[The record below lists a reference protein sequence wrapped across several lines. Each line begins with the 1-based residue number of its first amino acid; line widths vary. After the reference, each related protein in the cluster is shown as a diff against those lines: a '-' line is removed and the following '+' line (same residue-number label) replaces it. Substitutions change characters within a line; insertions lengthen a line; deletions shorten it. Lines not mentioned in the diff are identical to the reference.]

1 MSDQRHYRIQV
12 RGHLSS
18 QWDDWFNVLA
28 IDNLPDGDA
37 LLHGELPD
45 EAALH
50 GVLGQLRDLGLELLS
65 LRRERTATVGD
76 AESAQV
82 LGGCQVDRSGER

>member
-1 MSDQRHYRIQV
+1 MNDQQYYRIQV

-18 QWDDWFNVLA
+18 QWDDWFGGLVIENM
-28 IDNLPDGDA
+28 PDGDA

-65 LRRERTATVGD
+65 LRRTVVVGEAD
-76 AESAQV
+76 GAQAPS
-82 LGGCQVDRSGER
+82 GRQVDRTGER